1 MQTSSLQQ
9 KPLTDGAC
17 DGSSPDSG
25 SPHVP
30 SLDPGPP
37 SDKLLNAT
45 CRQKLGSCASR
56 RNLPPTARLARLRR
70 RGPSGDRAGRAA
82 ESCGARPQRGAAGPG
97 PGSARV
103 TRVARTIR
111 WPETRPV
118 PVAVGVARESPWE
131 ATPRMSPASCTG
143 GPGPGTR
150 TSGPFRRRCG
160 CWSPDHA
167 LRTGAAE
174 WRPRDP
180 SGARAHGVPRAT
192 GKCVRDVQ
200 WPWEHLGVRRPL
212 RAGEDTGKRG
222 PRC

>member
-56 RNLPPTARLARLRR
+56 RNLPPTACLARLRR
-70 RGPSGDRAGRAA
+70 RGPSRARSGVLRDPPTARAA
-82 ESCGARPQRGAAGPG
+82 GLG

-150 TSGPFRRRCG
+150 TSGPFRRSCG

-192 GKCVRDVQ
+192 GKCVGDAQ

>member
-70 RGPSGDRAGRAA
+70 RGPSGDRAARAA
-82 ESCGARPQRGAAGPG
+82 ESCGTRPQRWTAGPG
-97 PGSARV
+97 PVRRASLVWLEQYAGRRRALYLWRWAWHARAPG
-103 TRVARTIR
+103 RPR
-111 WPETRPV
+111 PECPQRH
-118 PVAVGVARESPWE
+118 AQADQARE
-131 ATPRMSPASCTG
+131 PA
-143 GPGPGTR
+143 PPAL
-150 TSGPFRRRCG
+150 SG
-160 CWSPDHA
+160 D
-167 LRTGAAE
+167 AA
-174 WRPRDP
+174 
-180 SGARAHGVPRAT
+180 AA
-192 GKCVRDVQ
+192 
-200 WPWEHLGVRRPL
+200 
-212 RAGEDTGKRG
+212 G
-222 PRC
+222 PRTTL

>member
-1 MQTSSLQQ
+1 M
-9 KPLTDGAC
+9 PAEG
-17 DGSSPDSG
+17 
-25 SPHVP
+25 
-30 SLDPGPP
+30 
-37 SDKLLNAT
+37 T
-45 CRQKLGSCASR
+45 CR
-56 RNLPPTARLARLRR
+56 PPRALRAFA
-70 RGPSGDRAGRAA
+70 GGDRAGRAA
-82 ESCGARPQRGAAGPG
+82 ESCGTRPQRGAAGPG

-192 GKCVRDVQ
+192 GKCVGDAQ
-200 WPWEHLGVRRPL
+200 WPSEHLGVRRPL
-212 RAGEDTGKRG
+212 RAGEDAGKRG

>member
-56 RNLPPTARLARLRR
+56 RNLPPTACLARLRR
-70 RGPSGDRAGRAA
+70 RGPSRARSGVLRDPPTARGGR
-82 ESCGARPQRGAAGPG
+82 S
-97 PGSARV
+97 GSV

-192 GKCVRDVQ
+192 GKCVRDAQ